1 MFELGFKKLIFQLE
15 QNEGCQYDA
24 IFVRDTNGSE
34 LHKLCGENQANIEV
48 VFFTFTNQHSFLIFS
63 KSDFQV
69 TSTGNLLTLEL
80 KSDSVQVKP

>member
-48 VFFTFTNQHSFLIFS
+48 VFFYFHQPALFFDFLQIGFS
-63 KSDFQV
+63 GHFNGEPSHLGAQI
-69 TSTGNLLTLEL
+69 
-80 KSDSVQVKP
+80 

>member
-48 VFFTFTNQHSFLIFS
+48 FFFTFTNQHSFF
-63 KSDFQV
+63 DFLQIG
-69 TSTGNLLTLEL
+69 SLGHFNGEPSHLGA
-80 KSDSVQVKP
+80 QI